1 MMGNRSLTAENRG
14 LFETALFE
22 AAKKAS
28 SLLEPRSLGV
38 LFRKPL
44 LDEDC
49 PEVSDVDLISIWEGP
64 EEFPERVT
72 VDGQMGRVYVDVLW
86 IPVSKMVDSLEA
98 ASYKVLPHLLLEY
111 EPVWLRSE
119 PVRDLIDSIKL
130 SVYDKVVWEHRI
142 RHQIGFGDAALEESR
157 KNLDFPSASL
167 FFLQTAHSY
176 YITALADCLKRST
189 MSLLTRPVT
198 KLEHMAAE
206 ANCELEP
213 LLRANLHLDVDPSPS
228 LAALRRVYDSVRLRC
243 VGRQLSGVSM
253 RAKGHFAY
261 SISALELEYREL
273 VANALITKKDYPNA
287 NFYLRFWA
295 YSLSRCPVVLEEA
308 REGRKPSF
316 YVPFEP
322 FQKSV
327 QATCPE
333 ILVDMKT
340 IFGEKV
346 TVLEVEESIKGTTLF
361 KNLVSYEIQDRG
373 LSLQQK

>member
-1 MMGNRSLTAENRG
+1 MNANLSQKNREPLEK
-14 LFETALFE
+14 ALFE
-22 AAKKAS
+22 AAKKAT
-28 SLLEPRSLGV
+28 SLLELRSLGV
-38 LFRKPL
+38 LVRKPL
-44 LDEDC
+44 LDEDSY
-49 PEVSDVDLISIWEGP
+49 EVSDVDLISIWEGP
-64 EEFPERVT
+64 EEFPERIT
-72 VDGQMGRVYVDVLW
+72 VEGQMGRVFVDILW

-111 EPVWLRSE
+111 EPMWLRSE
-119 PVRDLIDSIKL
+119 PVRHLIDSIKMNI
-130 SVYDKVVWEHRI
+130 YDKDVWQRRI

-157 KNLDFPSASL
+157 KNLDFPSAAL

-176 YITALADCLKRST
+176 YITAFADCLKRST

-198 KLEHMAAE
+198 KLEHMALKS
-206 ANCELEP
+206 NCELVP

-228 LAALRRVYDSVRLRC
+228 LTALHRVYDKVSFRC
-243 VGRQLSGVSM
+243 AGRQLLGVGL

-261 SISALELEYREL
+261 SISPLEFEYRKL
-273 VANALITKKDYPNA
+273 VAKALIANKDYPNA

-322 FQKSV
+322 FKKSI

-333 ILVDMKT
+333 ILTDIKI
-340 IFGEKV
+340 IFGKEI
-346 TVLEVEESIKGTTLF
+346 TSIEVEESINGTMLF
-361 KNLVSYEIQDRG
+361 KDLISKQIQDRG
-373 LSLQQK
+373 LSLK